1 MNIQENIITDYL
13 LNMKLIDILGKY
25 KPAHPTLSIYLIR
38 KILIDNNI
46 TNRGR
51 YSKYKALINNEHQP
65 IAPLINVVIP
75 NNSTPSLQSQST
87 PTNTKQRQTT
97 PNKINT
103 QGRITD
109 ADVDAIVKPVKKP
122 RQPRKPRQPKQNI
135 KSIDTDNVV
144 KIDEINKVNLVCF
157 PKSQELI
164 LKSKQMRANRKK

>member
-25 KPAHPTLSIYLIR
+25 KLAHPTLSIYLIR

-51 YSKYKALINNEHQP
+51 YSKYKALINNEPQP
-65 IAPLINVVIP
+65 ITPLINAVIP
-75 NNSTPSLQSQST
+75 NNSKQSQSK
-87 PTNTKQRQTT
+87 PTNTKQTQST
-97 PNKINT
+97 PNKINS
-103 QGRITD
+103 ITD
-109 ADVDAIVKPVKKP
+109 ADVDAIIKPVKKP
-122 RQPRKPRQPKQNI
+122 RQPRQPRQPNQNI
-135 KSIDTDNVV
+135 KSIDTDNVF

-164 LKSKQMRANRKK
+164 LKSKQIRANRKK

>member
-25 KPAHPTLSIYLIR
+25 KPSHPTLSIYLIR

-51 YSKYKALINNEHQP
+51 YSKYKALINNEPQP
-65 IAPLINVVIP
+65 ITPLINAVIP
-75 NNSTPSLQSQST
+75 NNNKQHQTT
-87 PTNTKQRQTT
+87 PTNNKQHQTT
-97 PNKINT
+97 PNKNDS
-103 QGRITD
+103 ITD
-109 ADVDAIVKPVKKP
+109 DAIIKPVRKP
-122 RQPRKPRQPKQNI
+122 RQPRQPKQNI

-164 LKSKQMRANRKK
+164 LKAKQMRANRKK

>member
-25 KPAHPTLSIYLIR
+25 KPSHPTLSIYLIR

-51 YSKYKALINNEHQP
+51 YSKYKALINNDAPTPP
-65 IAPLINVVIP
+65 IPLINAVIP
-75 NNSTPSLQSQST
+75 NNNKQSQSI
-87 PTNTKQRQTT
+87 PINAKQTKST
-97 PNKINT
+97 PNKT
-103 QGRITD
+103 DSITD
-109 ADVDAIVKPVKKP
+109 NAIIKPVKKP
-122 RQPRKPRQPKQNI
+122 RQPRQPKQNI

-144 KIDEINKVNLVCF
+144 KIDEVNKVNLVCF

-164 LKSKQMRANRKK
+164 LKAKQMRANRKK

>member
-51 YSKYKALINNEHQP
+51 YSKYKALINNEPQP
-65 IAPLINVVIP
+65 IAPLINAVIP
-75 NNSTPSLQSQST
+75 NNGTPSLQSQST
-87 PTNTKQRQTT
+87 PTNAKQRQTT
-97 PNKINT
+97 PNKTDT

-109 ADVDAIVKPVKKP
+109 DAIIKPVK
-122 RQPRKPRQPKQNI
+122 KPRQPKQNI

-144 KIDEINKVNLVCF
+144 KIDEINKINLVCF

>member
-51 YSKYKALINNEHQP
+51 YSKYKALINNEPQP

-75 NNSTPSLQSQST
+75 NNNTPSLQSQST
-87 PTNTKQRQTT
+87 PTNTKQRQIT
-97 PNKINT
+97 PNKINS
-103 QGRITD
+103 ITD

>member
-13 LNMKLIDILGKY
+13 LNMKLIDILSKY
-25 KPAHPTLSIYLIR
+25 KVAHPTLSIYLIR

-46 TNRGR
+46 SNRGR
-51 YSKYKALINNEHQP
+51 CCKYKGLLNNEPHQNPHLIN
-65 IAPLINVVIP
+65 AVIP
-75 NNSTPSLQSQST
+75 NNSKQST

-97 PNKINT
+97 PNK
-103 QGRITD
+103 TD
-109 ADVDAIVKPVKKP
+109 SIKDDTLIKPVKKP
-122 RQPRKPRQPKQNI
+122 RQPRKPKQTI

>member
-25 KPAHPTLSIYLIR
+25 KPLHPNLSIYIIR

-51 YSKYKALINNEHQP
+51 YSKYKAVINNDAPTPPITLIN
-65 IAPLINVVIP
+65 AVIP
-75 NNSTPSLQSQST
+75 NNSKQSQSIPINTKQNQTT
-87 PTNTKQRQTT
+87 PTNTKQTKSK
-97 PNKINT
+97 PIKSDS
-103 QGRITD
+103 ITD
-109 ADVDAIVKPVKKP
+109 DAIIKPVKKP
-122 RQPRKPRQPKQNI
+122 RQPRQSKQTI

-144 KIDEINKVNLVCF
+144 KIDEVNKVNLVCF

>member
-25 KPAHPTLSIYLIR
+25 KPSHPTLSIYLIR

-51 YSKYKALINNEHQP
+51 YSKYKALINNEPQP
-65 IAPLINVVIP
+65 IAPLINAIIP

-87 PTNTKQRQTT
+87 PTNAKQRQTT
-97 PNKINT
+97 PNKTDT
-103 QGRITD
+103 QGHITD
-109 ADVDAIVKPVKKP
+109 DAIIKPVKKP
-122 RQPRKPRQPKQNI
+122 RQPRQPKQNI
-135 KSIDTDNVV
+135 KSINTDNVV

>member
-25 KPAHPTLSIYLIR
+25 KPSHPTLSIYLIR

-51 YSKYKALINNEHQP
+51 YSKYKALINNDAPTPP
-65 IAPLINVVIP
+65 IPLINAVIP
-75 NNSTPSLQSQST
+75 NNSKQSQSI
-87 PTNTKQRQTT
+87 PINTKQTKSK
-97 PNKINT
+97 PNKT
-103 QGRITD
+103 DSITD
-109 ADVDAIVKPVKKP
+109 DAIIKPVKKP
-122 RQPRKPRQPKQNI
+122 RQPRQPRQPKQNI

-164 LKSKQMRANRKK
+164 LKAKQMRANRKK

>member
-25 KPAHPTLSIYLIR
+25 KPSHPTLSIYLIR

-51 YSKYKALINNEHQP
+51 YSKYKALINNEPQQ
-65 IAPLINVVIP
+65 ITPLINAVIP
-75 NNSTPSLQSQST
+75 NNNKQHQTT
-87 PTNTKQRQTT
+87 PTNNKQHQTT
-97 PNKINT
+97 PNKNDS
-103 QGRITD
+103 ITN
-109 ADVDAIVKPVKKP
+109 DAIIKPVRKP
-122 RQPRKPRQPKQNI
+122 RQPRQPKQNI
-135 KSIDTDNVV
+135 KSIDTDNVA

-157 PKSQELI
+157 PKSNELI

>member
-51 YSKYKALINNEHQP
+51 YSKYKALINNEPQP

-87 PTNTKQRQTT
+87 PTNAKQRQTT
-97 PNKINT
+97 PNKINS
-103 QGRITD
+103 ITD

-144 KIDEINKVNLVCF
+144 KIDDINKVNLVCF

>member
-25 KPAHPTLSIYLIR
+25 KPSYPTLSIYLIR

-51 YSKYKALINNEHQP
+51 YSKYKALINNEPQP
-65 IAPLINVVIP
+65 IAPLINAIIP
-75 NNSTPSLQSQST
+75 NNGTHSLQSQST
-87 PTNTKQRQTT
+87 PTNAKQRQTT
-97 PNKINT
+97 PNKTDT
-103 QGRITD
+103 QGHITD
-109 ADVDAIVKPVKKP
+109 DAIIKPVKKP
-122 RQPRKPRQPKQNI
+122 RQPRQPRQPKQNI

>member
-25 KPAHPTLSIYLIR
+25 KVAHPTLSIYLIR

-65 IAPLINVVIP
+65 IAPLINTLIP

-87 PTNTKQRQTT
+87 PTNAKQRQTT
-97 PNKINT
+97 PNKINS
-103 QGRITD
+103 ITD
-109 ADVDAIVKPVKKP
+109 ADVDAIVKPVKK
-122 RQPRKPRQPKQNI
+122 PRKPRQPKQNI